1 MTLMHLDLNLLTAL
15 DALLEEGSV
24 SRAADRLHVTSPA
37 MSRSLG
43 RLRRAM
49 DDPILVRTGRTMTP
63 TPRALA
69 IREQVHALVEQVHT
83 VLAPERDIDLLG
95 LERTFTV
102 VCHDAIANTMGPL
115 LLAALR
121 AQAPG
126 VRLRILGEASTDTND
141 LRYGHVDLEISA
153 QSLTSPDICQE
164 TVAHD
169 RLVVVA
175 HHNHPLMAGSLT
187 VDAYVAADHI
197 TVSRRGRLAD
207 PIDDLLHGEGRQR
220 HVVASAPTSA
230 AALHFVRDSDVI
242 TAVPACLIQAMASA
256 LDLRMMPFPLSFPPI
271 PVTQAWHRRYE
282 SDRAHAWLR
291 AEVRKIL
298 REICSGGTGTAKP

>member
-1 MTLMHLDLNLLTAL
+1 MTGVHLDLNLLTAL

-49 DDPILVRTGRTMTP
+49 NDPILVRTGRTMTP
-63 TPRALA
+63 TARALA

-83 VLAPERDIDLLG
+83 VLAPERDIDLLS

-115 LLAALR
+115 LLTALR

-126 VRLRILGEASTDTND
+126 VRLRMLGEASTDTND

-153 QSLTSPDICQE
+153 QSAASPDICQE

-175 HHNHPLMAGSLT
+175 RHNHPLTAGGLT
-187 VDAYVAADHI
+187 VDAYVAAEHL
-197 TVSRRGRLAD
+197 TVSRRGRLTD
-207 PIDDLLHGEGRQR
+207 PIDELLHIKGRQR

-230 AALHFVRDSDVI
+230 AALHFIRHSDVI
-242 TAVPACLIQAMASA
+242 TAVPESLTETLAAA
-256 LDLRMMPFPLSFPPI
+256 LDLHMMPFPFRFPTI

-291 AEVRKIL
+291 SEVRRIL
-298 REICSGGTGTAKP
+298 QDICSGAGTTEP